1 MSWLPTLWLVPA
13 AVRHDGAECITFVLK
28 GTCMKVW
35 TRAISRAIACLLVVG
50 ASAAAHA
57 QDDYPSKAVRIVVPF
72 AAGGST
78 DVVARILA
86 DKLALEFKQPFVIDN
101 RAGAGGNIGADSVA
115 KAAPDGYTLL
125 MGTTGVLAINS
136 YLYKN
141 MSYEAARDFAP
152 VSYTSLITNILVVKQ
167 EQPIRNVAELVALA
181 KSKPGSL
188 SFASSGAGS
197 STHLSG
203 ELFKAMAGVDIMH
216 VPYKGSSQALTDV
229 VSGQVTMLFDNAPS
243 SMGFIQGG
251 KLRPLAV
258 TSSKRMPGL
267 PDVPTVDEAGVK
279 GYESLSWSG
288 IVAPA
293 ATPQPVI
300 MKLNQAI
307 DRILKMDDVKK
318 KLAGLGVDPVGGPPE
333 AFARHIR
340 VESDKWGK
348 LVKSA
353 GITLN

>member
-1 MSWLPTLWLVPA
+1 
-13 AVRHDGAECITFVLK
+13 
-28 GTCMKVW
+28 MKVW
-35 TRAISRAIACLLVVG
+35 TRALLQVAACTM
-50 ASAAAHA
+50 AAAAGSAVA
-57 QDDYPSKAVRIVVPF
+57 QDDYPSRPVRIVVPF
-72 AAGGST
+72 APGGST

-86 DKLALEFKQPFVIDN
+86 DKLAVELKQPVVVEN
-101 RAGAGGNIGADSVA
+101 KAGAGGNIGADAVA

-141 MSYEAARDFAP
+141 LSYDAAKDFAP
-152 VSYTSLITNILVVKQ
+152 VSYTSLITNILVVKP
-167 EQPIRNVAELVALA
+167 EQPFRTVGELLA
-181 KSKPGSL
+181 TAKTRPGTL

-243 SMGFIQGG
+243 SMGFVQQG
-251 KLRPLAV
+251 KLRALAV
-258 TSSKRMPGL
+258 TSSKRMPNL
-267 PDVPTVDEAGVK
+267 PDVPTLDEAGVK

-300 MKLNQAI
+300 QKLNRAI
-307 DRILKMDDVKK
+307 DRILKMEDVRS
-318 KLAGLGVDPVGGPPE
+318 KLAGLGVEPVGGAPE
-333 AFARHIR
+333 AFTKHIR
-340 VESDKWGK
+340 IESDKWGK
-348 LVKSA
+348 LVKAA
-353 GITLN
+353 GISLN

>member
-1 MSWLPTLWLVPA
+1 MALVA
-13 AVRHDGAECITFVLK
+13 T
-28 GTCMKVW
+28 
-35 TRAISRAIACLLVVG
+35 
-50 ASAAAHA
+50 ASNA
-57 QDDYPSKAVRIVVPF
+57 QDDYPNKSVRIIVPF

-86 DKLALEFKQPFVIDN
+86 DKLGAEFKQPFVVEN
-101 RAGAGGNIGADSVA
+101 RAGAGGNIGADAVA
-115 KAAPDGYTLL
+115 KSAADGYTLL

-136 YLYKN
+136 YLYKS
-141 MSYEAARDFAP
+141 MSYDATKDFAP
-152 VSYTSLITNILVVKQ
+152 VSYTSLITNILVVPQSFPAKTM
-167 EQPIRNVAELVALA
+167 AELIALA

-203 ELFKAMAGVDIMH
+203 ELFKAMAGVDILH
-216 VPYKGSSQALTDV
+216 VPYRGSAQALTDV
-229 VSGQVTMLFDNAPS
+229 VAGQVTMLFDNAPS
-243 SMGFIQGG
+243 SIGFVQGG
-251 KLRPLAV
+251 KLRALAV
-258 TSSKRMPGL
+258 TSSKRLPNL

-293 ATPQPVI
+293 ATPRPVI
-300 MKLNQAI
+300 ARLNAAI
-307 DRILKMDDVKK
+307 DRILKTDEVKQR
-318 KLAGLGVDPVGGPPE
+318 LSGLGVDPVGGPPE

-353 GITLN
+353 NITLN